1 LFTVTK
7 SESLHSSLPMA
18 QKTRLAP
25 RTYSNSAY
33 AEKPQEGPRQPL
45 PRAWVLVLGVLLS
58 ALGGVAHGQQATA
71 PITRHPNNPHYFLW
85 RGQPTALVGASY
97 LSYRAWTTEDYVYML
112 DVSHAYGLNVFR
124 IWNTV
129 SKWPDTNGMHPW
141 ARSSTPGAADGG
153 NKYDLD
159 MWNPAYFARLKDL
172 VAHASDRGI
181 VVEVTLLNGYS
192 SVWAYSPLNAA
203 NNIQG
208 MGVGKWRTFLT
219 LGDTALQA
227 RQQAVITKV
236 VQELNSFD
244 NVYFEIMNEPD
255 PVFDVPWHNQMIQ
268 TVVNAEADLPNKHLI
283 AIDGPEYY
291 DHLNPKPAIIN
302 THYAHGRG
310 WMGTFSMLD
319 QMYDRNRM
327 LGADEMSEV
336 PHEMTPT
343 DGRVE
348 AWEFMVG
355 GGSVYNGL
363 INGNRRSASW
373 DKVEAH
379 AYRRYLRYL
388 KTFLASF
395 DFVRMRQDKRVIHG
409 GLPAG
414 AFARVISELGKQY
427 ALYLH
432 HSARM
437 DTHYIVRPGTY
448 QARLLLALPAGSYHA
463 AWVLPESGAVV
474 KMESFR
480 HAGGNRMLSSPRYT
494 IDIALWIQGTT
505 HS

>member
-1 LFTVTK
+1 MLCAIRHPETFKLQSLLVDTDRMCGSLKLRLRRVARGRLSRK
-7 SESLHSSLPMA
+7 SWTDDERNA
-18 QKTRLAP
+18 QNGPGFEADEQVSPGASFAGQELAQGLCAQNLSPDRLRLA
-25 RTYSNSAY
+25 
-33 AEKPQEGPRQPL
+33 G
-45 PRAWVLVLGVLLS
+45 
-58 ALGGVAHGQQATA
+58 
-71 PITRHPNNPHYFLW
+71 
-85 RGQPTALVGASY
+85 
-97 LSYRAWTTEDYVYML
+97 
-112 DVSHAYGLNVFR
+112 
-124 IWNTV
+124 
-129 SKWPDTNGMHPW
+129 
-141 ARSSTPGAADGG
+141 
-153 NKYDLD
+153 
-159 MWNPAYFARLKDL
+159 
-172 VAHASDRGI
+172 
-181 VVEVTLLNGYS
+181 EV
-192 SVWAYSPLNAA
+192 
-203 NNIQG
+203 Q
-208 MGVGKWRTFLT
+208 
-219 LGDTALQA
+219 
-227 RQQAVITKV
+227 
-236 VQELNSFD
+236 
-244 NVYFEIMNEPD
+244 
-255 PVFDVPWHNQMIQ
+255 
-268 TVVNAEADLPNKHLI
+268 
-283 AIDGPEYY
+283 

-379 AYRRYLRYL
+379 AYRRYLGYL

-480 HAGGNRMLSSPRYT
+480 HAGGNRMLRAPRYT
-494 IDIALWIQGTT
+494 IDIALRIKATT